1 MKAVTDRQTI
11 LDLEFDKILDWCAKY
26 ALSEKTQKRVIE
38 LVPIS
43 SYNDLQRSIQE
54 LQEFRDIRET
64 ERGFPALDFED
75 LEEEIRFLKI
85 KNAVIP
91 LAGILKIHQ
100 ASYLNNT
107 ILGFFEKAIGDYN
120 EMLYVFK
127 DTHYTM
133 EIIEPI
139 ERVIDASGKIKDTA
153 STQRH
158 SGIYTQYP

>member
-64 ERGFPALDFED
+64 ERGFPALTLKTLKKRFDF
-75 LEEEIRFLKI
+75 
-85 KNAVIP
+85 
-91 LAGILKIHQ
+91 
-100 ASYLNNT
+100 
-107 ILGFFEKAIGDYN
+107 
-120 EMLYVFK
+120 
-127 DTHYTM
+127 
-133 EIIEPI
+133 
-139 ERVIDASGKIKDTA
+139 
-153 STQRH
+153 
-158 SGIYTQYP
+158 